1 MPGGLSA
8 CLEKYHVSIGKSE
21 RTLIS
26 VSVRAACDVALSRE
40 TAGGRMKFI
49 NRKGVKMKK
58 LIFLLIGLLLSM
70 GARAEETSEA
80 TAGEKTYL
88 LEPIIVTATR
98 YPEHLRNIPAHCTL
112 LSSSK
117 LKNFNCLSLGEV
129 LRKFSSGEMT
139 SSGSLGQVQTFSL
152 RGHSSSQV
160 LFLLEGRKL
169 NYLCNGIFNLSDLPL
184 TNLDRVEIV
193 RGPLSS
199 VFGANAL
206 GGVVNLIPSPPLKKS
221 FSASVLYGSENTS
234 ISTLSFAS
242 GIGNFRFDS
251 GLERKQSEGHRE
263 NSDYSALFF
272 HSTFFYR
279 LNPSTDLKLYLS
291 TQNDDL
297 GLPGPVPDPSSVPKF
312 GNSSVFS
319 LYDHQ
324 KDENLSLDFT
334 FRFRSPGQSSESGS
348 GEREVLTRLFFDR
361 REMDYATRYDFSGE
375 VDETYSYLTK
385 SLGGFTQ
392 CSFLL
397 GERSRITL
405 GLDFSADYL
414 EARKESFY
422 AASQTGSS
430 LTWDPSST
438 TFGLWGNSSWNL
450 GKFTFQLGTRYDLPS
465 DFEETFSPNMGLIY
479 RLRDAF
485 SLKLS
490 YGRAFRA
497 PTFNDL
503 YWPDGGN
510 KDLKP
515 EKGRSL
521 EAGMFSAGR
530 RVSSQIFLYHRKVRN
545 LISWQ
550 PLGENGLWQPFN
562 LDRFNS
568 WGIEL
573 ELDYRVSERLD
584 CAANYSHNRAE
595 EVKNE
600 LVYYDYS
607 SGEKKFEELKRKA
620 RFLPENVF
628 NLNLGLRILPSFST
642 QLAFNFRSERLNY
655 YPDYSSYPE
664 IRYVTKKIKSA
675 ANFDISFNQTVKN
688 LAFLLKINNLFDE
701 RTPTQFGNSLSDLD
715 YPNPGRKIF
724 AGMRLEM

>member
-1 MPGGLSA
+1 
-8 CLEKYHVSIGKSE
+8 
-21 RTLIS
+21 
-26 VSVRAACDVALSRE
+26 
-40 TAGGRMKFI
+40 
-49 NRKGVKMKK
+49 MKK
-58 LIFLLIGLLLSM
+58 LIFLLVGLLLSM
-70 GARAEETSEA
+70 GARAEETGEPTTS
-80 TAGEKTYL
+80 EKTYR

-98 YPEHLRNIPAHCTL
+98 YPEHLGNIPAHSTI
-112 LSSSK
+112 LSSSR
-117 LKNFNCLSLGEV
+117 LKDSNSLSLGEV
-129 LRKFSSGEMT
+129 LRRFSSGEVT
-139 SSGSLGQVQTFSL
+139 SSGSLGQVQTFSM
-152 RGHSSSQV
+152 RGHTSSQV

-184 TNLDRVEIV
+184 ANLDRVEIV

-206 GGVVNLIPSPPLKKS
+206 GGVVNLIPSAPQTKS
-221 FSASVLYGSENTS
+221 FSSSVLYGSDNTS
-234 ISTLSFAS
+234 ISTLSFGS
-242 GIGNFRFDS
+242 GIGALRFDS

-272 HSTFFYR
+272 HSNLFYR
-279 LNPSTDLKLYLS
+279 LSPSADLKLYVS

-312 GNSSVFS
+312 GSPSVSS

-324 KDENLSLDFT
+324 KDKNFSLDFT
-334 FRFRSPGQSSESGS
+334 FRLGSPRESSESGS
-348 GEREVLTRLFFDR
+348 VEREILTRLFFDR
-361 REMDYATRYDFSGE
+361 RRMEYFTRYDFSGE

-397 GERSRITL
+397 KERNRITL

-414 EARKESFY
+414 EAGVASFY
-422 AASQTGSS
+422 AASQTDSS
-430 LTWDPSST
+430 LSWDPSST
-438 TFGLWGNSSWNL
+438 TLGLWGNSSWNL
-450 GKFTFQLGTRYDLPS
+450 GKATFQLGARYDLPS
-465 DFEETFSPNMGLIY
+465 DFEETFSPNLGLVY
-479 RLRDAF
+479 HLKDAF

-515 EKGRSL
+515 EKGRSI
-521 EAGMFSAGR
+521 EAGFFSTAR

-562 LDRFNS
+562 LDRFYS
-568 WGIEL
+568 WGVEL
-573 ELDYRVSERLD
+573 ELDYRVSERLA
-584 CAANYSHNRAE
+584 CGLNYSYNRGE
-595 EVKNE
+595 ETKNE
-600 LVYYDYS
+600 LVYYDFF

-628 NLNLGLRILPSFST
+628 NLNLNLRIVRSFST

-664 IRYVTKKIKSA
+664 IRYVTKKIKPTGS
-675 ANFDISFNQTVKN
+675 FDVNFNQKVKS
-688 LAFLLKINNLFDE
+688 LTFILKLDNLFDE
-701 RTPTQFGNSLSDLD
+701 KTPTQFGNSLSDLD

-724 AGMRLEM
+724 AGVKLEMSD

>member
-1 MPGGLSA
+1 
-8 CLEKYHVSIGKSE
+8 
-21 RTLIS
+21 
-26 VSVRAACDVALSRE
+26 
-40 TAGGRMKFI
+40 
-49 NRKGVKMKK
+49 MKK
-58 LIFLLIGLLLSM
+58 LIFLLVGLLLSM
-70 GARAEETSEA
+70 GARAEEASEPTS
-80 TAGEKTYL
+80 EKTYQ

-98 YPEHLRNIPAHCTL
+98 YPEHLGNVPAHSTL
-112 LSSSK
+112 LSSSR
-117 LKNFNCLSLGEV
+117 LKDSNCLSLGEV
-129 LRKFSSGEMT
+129 LRRFSSGEVT

-184 TNLDRVEIV
+184 TNVDRVEIV

-206 GGVVNLIPSPPLKKS
+206 GGVVNLIPTAPRNKS
-221 FSASVLYGSENTS
+221 FSSSVLYGSENTS
-234 ISTLSFAS
+234 ISTLDFAS
-242 GIGNFRFDS
+242 GIGAFGFNL

-272 HSTFFYR
+272 HSTLFYR
-279 LNPSTDLKLYLS
+279 LSPSADLKLYLS
-291 TQNDDL
+291 TQDDDL
-297 GLPGPVPDPSSVPKF
+297 GLPGPVPDPSSLPKF
-312 GNSSVFS
+312 GNSSVSS

-324 KDENLSLDFT
+324 EDKNFSLDFT
-334 FRFRSPGQSSESGS
+334 FHLGSPEESSESGS
-348 GEREVLTRLFFDR
+348 GEREILTRLFFDR
-361 REMDYATRYDFSGE
+361 RRMEYSTRYDYLGQ
-375 VDETYSYLTK
+375 VDETYSYLTR

-397 GERSRITL
+397 KERNRITL

-414 EARKESFY
+414 EAGVESFY
-422 AASQTGSS
+422 AATQTDSNLS
-430 LTWDPSST
+430 WDPSST
-438 TFGLWGNSSWNL
+438 TLGLWGNSSWSL
-450 GKFTFQLGTRYDLPS
+450 GKVTLQLGTRYDLPS
-465 DFEETFSPNMGLIY
+465 DFEKTFSPNLGLIY
-479 RLRDAF
+479 HLKDAF

-521 EAGMFSAGR
+521 EAGLFSAGR

-562 LDRFNS
+562 LDRFYS
-568 WGIEL
+568 WGVEL
-573 ELDYRVSERLD
+573 ELDYRITEDVD
-584 CAANYSHNRAE
+584 CAVNYSYNMGE
-595 EVKNE
+595 ETKNE
-600 LVYYDYS
+600 LVYYDFF

-628 NLNLGLRILPSFST
+628 NLNLDLRIVPSFST
-642 QLAFNFRSERLNY
+642 GLAFNFRSERLNY

-675 ANFDISFNQTVKN
+675 ANLDINFNQKVKS
-688 LAFLLKINNLFDE
+688 LSFLLKIDNLFDE
-701 RTPTQFGNSLSDLD
+701 KTPTQFGNSLSDLD

-724 AGMRLEM
+724 AGIRLEMSD